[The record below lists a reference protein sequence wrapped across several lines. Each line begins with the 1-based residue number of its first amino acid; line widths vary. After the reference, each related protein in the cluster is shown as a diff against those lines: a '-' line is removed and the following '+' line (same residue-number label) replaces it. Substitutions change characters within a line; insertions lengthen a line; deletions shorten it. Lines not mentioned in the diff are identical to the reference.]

1 VGVRKVILAPLD
13 PVHDVGVK
21 LIAKALADRGHCVTL
36 LPPDLTPEEVVL
48 RACEAS
54 PDFVMVGRT
63 LSYGTAEILARF
75 VDLCDSSGLRRNAK
89 LVLGGMSVRPE
100 MAQEL
105 GFDAGFGPDTVPADV
120 ADYVDGKVK
129 DRAASGEIR
138 VKTDLVKGYSYMFRD
153 KEIGDRCVAAAKQL
167 VNWAGELTSPAVD
180 RAALRL
186 QMEQA
191 REKEDHGT
199 VAELRREYGARTSGD
214 VRRWYEGGLLVPATR
229 PLTPEELG
237 ELSGLRGNSGVP
249 EIPSSQKVLDKYN
262 VLVQYGTG
270 CPVMDSYH
278 IRVSLAW
285 GARGVI
291 HFDPSWGA
299 RAEGLLEGAW
309 SHQHDGTVITLENL
323 RLLAGS
329 LYPGALWQV
338 RAHRGLNTP
347 ETVVLAH
354 LSGADLTKINIVYG
368 SLGAGTDPARL
379 AVDGVESMRLASRF
393 GLPYDVVTNEELCG
407 VPARKAFAGMLVVAT
422 AGLLLGGKPI
432 LQPLFANSPE
442 AMVRGFTED
451 NLVDFNAAKL
461 TALSEI
467 IDAPVWPGAPVGFMT
482 QTQDRSQSVTMSA
495 MHAALAFSLGATAV
509 TIASSDEAYAGGPI
523 SAQAKV
529 DTLKATAGAL
539 RFMGKAKMAATGRCY
554 EMALDLR
561 QGIMDVLDR
570 VLARGDFVAALYEG
584 LLGNREDG
592 AYPGRAGKGTVRAR
606 TGQDRAWATS

>member
-1 VGVRKVILAPLD
+1 MSAVKVVLAPLD

-21 LIAKALADRGHCVTL
+21 LIARALAGRGHDVTL
-36 LPPDLTPEEVVL
+36 LPPDLTPEEVVS
-48 RACEAS
+48 RASQVS

-63 LSYGTAEILARF
+63 ISYGTAELLARF
-75 VDLCDSSGLRRNAK
+75 VDLCDSAGLRRTAR

-105 GFDAGFGPDTVPADV
+105 GFDAAFGQDTIPADV
-120 ADYVDGKVK
+120 ADYVEGKAK
-129 DRAASGEIR
+129 DRSAAREPRTKS
-138 VKTDLVKGYSYMFRD
+138 DLVKGYSYMFRD
-153 KEIGDRCVAAAKQL
+153 KEIGDRCVEVAKRL
-167 VNWAGELTSPAVD
+167 VKWAGGLTSPAVE

-186 QMEQA
+186 EIEQA
-191 REKEDHGT
+191 RGAKDSGDQ
-199 VAELRREYGARTSGD
+199 AALRREYAEKTSGD
-214 VRRWYEGGLLVPATR
+214 VRKWYEEDVPVPGTR
-229 PLTPEELG
+229 PLTALELG
-237 ELSGLRGNSGVP
+237 ELSGLCEDGEVLQLP
-249 EIPSSQKVLDKYN
+249 PSQKVLDRYI

-270 CPVMDSYH
+270 CPVMDAYH

-285 GARGVI
+285 GAKGVI

-309 SHQHDGTVITLENL
+309 SHQHDGTVVTMENL
-323 RLLAGS
+323 RLLASS

-354 LSGADLTKINIVYG
+354 LAGADLTKINIVYG

-379 AVDGVESMRLASRF
+379 AVDGLESMRLAARF

-407 VPARKAFAGMLVVAT
+407 VPARKAFAGMLVVAA
-422 AGLLLGGKPI
+422 AGLILGGKPI

-442 AMVRGFTED
+442 AMVRGLTED
-451 NLVDFNAAKL
+451 NLVDFNAAKI

-467 IDAPVWPGAPVGFMT
+467 IDAPIWPGAPVGFMT
-482 QTQDRSQSVTMSA
+482 QTQDRSQSATMTA
-495 MHAALAFSLGATAV
+495 MHAALALTLGSTAV

-554 EMALDLR
+554 ELALDLR
-561 QGIMDVLDR
+561 QGIIDVLDR
-570 VLARGDFVAALYEG
+570 VLDRGDFVAGIYEG
-584 LLGNREDG
+584 LLGDREDG
-592 AYPGRAGKGTVRAR
+592 AYPGRAGKDTVRAR
-606 TGQDRAWATS
+606 TGRDRSCATS